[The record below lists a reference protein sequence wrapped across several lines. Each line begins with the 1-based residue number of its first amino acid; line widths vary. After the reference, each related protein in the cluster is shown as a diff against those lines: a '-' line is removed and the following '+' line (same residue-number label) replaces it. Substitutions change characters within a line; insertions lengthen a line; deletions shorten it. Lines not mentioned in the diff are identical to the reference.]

1 MDDYSMASLQ
11 ESRNEW
17 CARLVHILTPLII
30 QGFRSIF
37 KEANK
42 LCVENEEGDKYLMT
56 FQNFLSRVPK
66 WNASIV
72 ETETKRIVDN
82 SKCGYLEDL
91 ITCVHIIQLK
101 SLTCMRVGNSHKKV
115 DLNIPQLNEFIHKV
129 YINVAR
135 KLYTNVYLFEQ
146 NIMPLNIQRNN
157 RELELITKECILG
170 TIRDNIPVEEILK
183 VYMDESV
190 EEDVQV
196 EEKEE
201 IISEEPVEE
210 EDASA
215 KEAFAD
221 SSKAVASTNEVASD
235 SITNKVP
242 VDSSTNEVG
251 TKISIATPSI
261 PGAISFSDVDKAIDT
276 NKQESEIVA
285 PKDIEVLE
293 KISADNH
300 QRRKEEEAE
309 EEAEEKL
316 SIGDEITLTDL
327 DVHSVVPPPKELKKE
342 EVWDEIEILPLE

>member
-115 DLNIPQLNEFIHKV
+115 DLNIPQLNEFVHKV

-215 KEAFAD
+215 SANEPVAREAEPVASAD
-221 SSKAVASTNEVASD
+221 EAVASTNEV
-235 SITNKVP
+235 
-242 VDSSTNEVG
+242 G
-251 TKISIATPSI
+251 TEISIATPSI
-261 PGAISFSDVDKAIDT
+261 PGAISFSDVDKAIDA

-285 PKDIEVLE
+285 PKDIDVLE
-293 KISADNH
+293 KISAENH

-327 DVHSVVPPPKELKKE
+327 DVHSVVPAPKELKKE

>member
-42 LCVENEEGDKYLMT
+42 LCIENEEGDKYLMT

-66 WNASIV
+66 WNPSII
-72 ETETKRIVDN
+72 ETETKRIIDN

-101 SLTCMRVGNSHKKV
+101 SLTCMRVGNTHKKV
-115 DLNIPQLNEFIHKV
+115 DINIPQLQEFIHKV

-210 EDASA
+210 PAPEEELEV
-215 KEAFAD
+215 KENNNGTTI
-221 SSKAVASTNEVASD
+221 STDGEAAA
-235 SITNKVP
+235 IT
-242 VDSSTNEVG
+242 
-251 TKISIATPSI
+251 
-261 PGAISFSDVDKAIDT
+261 FSDVDKAIDT
-276 NKQESEIVA
+276 NKQESEIIA
-285 PKDIEVLE
+285 PKDIDVLE
-293 KISADNH
+293 KISAENH

-309 EEAEEKL
+309 EAEAEAEDEKI
-316 SIGDEITLTDL
+316 SIGAEINLTDL
-327 DVHSVVPPPKELKKE
+327 DVHSVVPPPQELKKE